1 MKIKFSVIFVLMLM
15 ASICVTYIPV
25 EAMETDRV
33 TALAYMSTEGVSAQ
47 VKEQIVEARMEIIC
61 SKSWVADGVTGRVLD
76 EDGNV
81 LEVLP
86 HFSEIFPADWE
97 KPNFGVQADTP
108 INGIQEG
115 NLSALRAENEIH
127 KFYDGDLYLRNP
139 SPTFNSPS
147 FCSFETSS
155 STPAYHFEIEQV
167 YTTGYYYFPSGVGT
181 YNVGYSNA
189 RTGESLGLKTRI
201 DSGHT
206 VSIDTPSGITVAVR
220 ASTYDA
226 VGTWQMVVTGAGPAT
241 RI

>member
-1 MKIKFSVIFVLMLM
+1 MKRKFSVIFVLMLM

-76 EDGNV
+76 
-81 LEVLP
+81 
-86 HFSEIFPADWE
+86 
-97 KPNFGVQADTP
+97 
-108 INGIQEG
+108 
-115 NLSALRAENEIH
+115 
-127 KFYDGDLYLRNP
+127 DLYLRNP